1 MTVKSAFI
9 AMFALLGFNL
19 SAQEWPKAPVEVVV
33 PFAPGGAADVMG
45 RVFMDAIGTKLDQTF
60 IMKNTAGAGGLLAA
74 RQVAR
79 ATPDGRT
86 LIVSGVASHLMAPLM
101 SREIDFDPV
110 KDFTHIAYFGG
121 SPSVLVVHPSTGVQN
136 MKEFIEYVRNQKE
149 SVGYV
154 SAGVGSG
161 GHIAA
166 AYLTDKDNL
175 NLVHVPHKGG
185 GTAILD
191 LVAGHVTVASMSW
204 STIRAHVLSKSLTVI
219 AVTSEKRIPELPA
232 VPTFVELGYRD
243 LVMATWYGLSGP
255 AGLPDYIVAKLNKA
269 ALESFHESRVKRQL
283 EIEAAEVK
291 MLTPIDFST
300 FIAGEIKRWT
310 PITNKLKAITQ

>member
-1 MTVKSAFI
+1 MKVKSALIVFI
-9 AMFALLGFNL
+9 ALLHCNL
-19 SAQEWPKAPVEVVV
+19 LAEEWPKGPIEVVV

-45 RVFMDAIGTKLDQTF
+45 RVFMDTIGNKLDQTF
-60 IMKNTAGAGGLLAA
+60 VVKNTAGAGGLLAA

-79 ATPDGRT
+79 AAPDGRT

-101 SREIDFDPV
+101 SRELDFDPV

-121 SPSVLVVHPSTGVQN
+121 SPSVLVVHPSTGVTN
-136 MKEFIEYVRNQKE
+136 MKEFIEYVRTEKE
-149 SVGYV
+149 SLGYV

-166 AYLTDKDNL
+166 AYLADKDNL
-175 NLVHVPHKGG
+175 NLVHIPHKGG
-185 GTAILD
+185 GSAILD

-255 AGLPDYIVAKLNKA
+255 AGLPEHIVTKLNKA
-269 ALESFHESRVKRQL
+269 TLDSFHESRVKKQL
-283 EIEAAEVK
+283 EIEAAESK
-291 MLTPIDFST
+291 ILTPKEFST
-300 FIAGEIKRWT
+300 FIEDEIKRWT
-310 PITNKLKAITQ
+310 PITNKLKAIVQ

>member
-1 MTVKSAFI
+1 MKVKSALIVFI
-9 AMFALLGFNL
+9 ALLHCNL
-19 SAQEWPKAPVEVVV
+19 LAEEWPKGPIEVVV

-45 RVFMDAIGTKLDQTF
+45 RVFMDTIGNKLDQTF
-60 IMKNTAGAGGLLAA
+60 VVKNTAGAGGLLAA

-79 ATPDGRT
+79 AAPDGRT

-101 SREIDFDPV
+101 SRELDFDPV

-121 SPSVLVVHPSTGVQN
+121 SPSVLVVHPSTGVTN
-136 MKEFIEYVRNQKE
+136 MKEFIEYVRTEKE
-149 SVGYV
+149 SLGYV

-166 AYLTDKDNL
+166 AYLADKDNL
-175 NLVHVPHKGG
+175 NLVHIPHKGG
-185 GTAILD
+185 GSAILD

-219 AVTSEKRIPELPA
+219 AVTSEKRIPELPS

-255 AGLPDYIVAKLNKA
+255 AGLPEHIVTKLNKA
-269 ALESFHESRVKRQL
+269 TLDSFHESRVKKQL
-283 EIEAAEVK
+283 EIEAAESK
-291 MLTPIDFST
+291 ILTPKEFST
-300 FIAGEIKRWT
+300 FIEDEIKRWT
-310 PITNKLKAITQ
+310 PITNKLKAIVQ